1 MLSRNNDFIVFYR
14 GKDFLPSELAEVLLE
29 RERIVKSLQDEEQT
43 RLNAASSISTTSEAY
58 VQTAVAGTL
67 GETLEASSKYGNKLD
82 ENHVEK
88 MTRTVEAAWHADL
101 VRNLEWKLSL
111 VSRWPSAFLSI
122 KISDKLFYIF
132 A

>member
-29 RERIVKSLQDEEQT
+29 RERLVKSLQDEEQT

-58 VQTAVAGTL
+58 VQTTVAGTL

-82 ENHVEK
+82 VEK
-88 MTRTVEAAWHADL
+88 MMRTVEAARHADL
-101 VRNLEWKLSL
+101 MRNLEWKLSL
-111 VSRWPSAFLSI
+111 VSRWPSPFLSI